1 MSNESVEMYLKRLYE
16 FYLIDPSETIRTS
29 KLAQAMQV
37 SDASASE
44 MMVRLGARGLVNRVA
59 YKGATLSEDGVRM
72 AAAVKRREQLLEI
85 FLNDMLAY
93 TGDLNEAACRL
104 EHALTPELELLIDRM
119 LGYPERSIDGDEIP
133 AVSRRIEPYPAEVL
147 MPLRALPKG
156 SSGVVTIM
164 LFDGSV
170 VRTLE
175 DAGLLIDSVVRRESD
190 SFLVND
196 GDIHLSEELTKRIFI
211 RLQG

>member
-1 MSNESVEMYLKRLYE
+1 
-16 FYLIDPSETIRTS
+16 
-29 KLAQAMQV
+29 
-37 SDASASE
+37 
-44 MMVRLGARGLVNRVA
+44 
-59 YKGATLSEDGVRM
+59 
-72 AAAVKRREQLLEI
+72 
-85 FLNDMLAY
+85 
-93 TGDLNEAACRL
+93 
-104 EHALTPELELLIDRM
+104 M

-147 MPLRALPKG
+147 MPLRALPNG

-175 DAGLLIDSVVRRESD
+175 DAGLVIDSVVRRESD